1 MQSQIEKR
9 IFIIGT
15 ARSGTTFL
23 QSLVGAHSRI
33 FTLPE
38 THFFDQ
44 TLHPRK
50 SIRFFE
56 IITRKKK
63 KILEERLS
71 EINLTKEYLKGF
83 STPSISKKKWGKFL
97 LDIIDS
103 EAIKKNKFLWVEKTP
118 RNIRYIDFINS
129 LAENIYFIHIH
140 RDPEDNIA
148 SLYEVG
154 KKYPDSFK
162 QNNLDACIDRYITEF
177 YISLNYLDKENHY
190 HIIYEDLVLSLE
202 NSVKGICDF
211 LNIEFEDSMLNFQEK
226 TKEIVVGKE
235 QWKANNF
242 AKIKNEKKSVKLF
255 NPDEL
260 KYLRDKV
267 AGIDLNIF
275 RKSR

>member
-1 MQSQIEKR
+1 M
-9 IFIIGT
+9 
-15 ARSGTTFL
+15 
-23 QSLVGAHSRI
+23 
-33 FTLPE
+33 
-38 THFFDQ
+38 
-44 TLHPRK
+44 
-50 SIRFFE
+50 
-56 IITRKKK
+56 
-63 KILEERLS
+63 
-71 EINLTKEYLKGF
+71 
-83 STPSISKKKWGKFL
+83 
-97 LDIIDS
+97 DIIDS

-118 RNIRYIDFINS
+118 RNIRYIDFINN
-129 LAENIYFIHIH
+129 LAGNIYFIHIH

-154 KKYPDSFK
+154 QKYPNNFK

-211 LNIEFEDSMLNFQEK
+211 LNIEFENSMLNFQEK

-242 AKIKNEKKSVKLF
+242 TKIKNEKKSVRLF
-255 NPDEL
+255 NPAEL
-260 KYLRDKV
+260 EYLRDKV

-275 RKSR
+275 RKV